1 MAKKSVAETVNL
13 QGGVQTPQYQ
23 KAAAQ
28 VDTFEQVESA
38 ESRLKRSGKM
48 QTAKAI
54 EALAS
59 LGDSAAKF
67 AGEQEQQRHVEL
79 SREMETF
86 TSQAINELNSGTD
99 YRKSEYY
106 QNLPNFMRMQ
116 LADDVARRMA
126 RQDGLKAMDG
136 FAEQGDFYNYDA
148 KVENYWNSNISQ
160 KEDPNNPQEVFFT
173 AAYNDEMS
181 AQKASYLSKVYE
193 QRTAYNTE
201 AVTDS
206 FGLQVS
212 DAIYQETRVITA
224 AREAGQEISELQ
236 YQINAAA
243 VHEKIQNVFVDP
255 NIPANKLLTPKMKK
269 DKQIELLIDAAKTT
283 NNPFL
288 IHPDYVPEAFK
299 DEKTAWLFSGVLD
312 DLKSKQLSDQTRA
325 NTLASQQLTADY
337 NDAVDA
343 VIQGEITWDTPDRTT
358 AQTLAL
364 QSQTN
369 KLTANPKESFNI
381 SSDIQESIEA
391 AVSAGQDKVV
401 INGNEVNLTEADLRA
416 FIDKDTRIG
425 INDGEGLKTGL
436 ADALAPKDALK
447 NYNKSTGVRVEN
459 EITRR
464 GETDPTFMLD
474 PGLVDDVRVQ
484 TQRYYE
490 DLYAELVTSG
500 RPINRQNLRDIE
512 DRTIAYFRGEMN
524 SASPTNSGKTRVDA
538 NGDVIQDTPVTPVD
552 VPKLDPDAGFR
563 KTWEHQQKYNTN
575 IRGMNQNGDDPEP
588 PESSYQLREPT
599 EAIIKEFN
607 ERKDDPK
614 YLEEYDKRFKRPT

>member
-23 KAAAQ
+23 KTAAQ

-67 AGEQEQQRHVEL
+67 AGEQEKQRHVEL
-79 SREMETF
+79 AREMETF
-86 TSQAINELNSGTD
+86 TSQAINEVNSGTD

-106 QNLPNFMRMQ
+106 TQLPNFMRMQ
-116 LADDVARRMA
+116 LADDVARRVA
-126 RQDGLKAMDG
+126 RQDGQKAMDG
-136 FAEQGDFYNYDA
+136 FAEGGDFYLDDD
-148 KVENYWNSNISQ
+148 KVEKYWNNYISQ
-160 KEDPNNPQEVFFT
+160 KEDPNNPQEVYFS
-173 AAYNDEMS
+173 AGYKDEMS
-181 AQKASYLSKVYE
+181 AQKASFMSKVYE

-224 AREAGQEISELQ
+224 AREQGLEITELQ
-236 YQINAAA
+236 YQINASA
-243 VHEKIQNVFVDP
+243 VHEKIQNVYVDSS
-255 NIPANKLLTPKMKK
+255 IPANRLLTNKIKK
-269 DKQIELLIDAAKTT
+269 DKQIELLVEAAKAT

-299 DEKTAWLFSGVLD
+299 DEKTAWLFNGVLED
-312 DLKSKQLSDQTRA
+312 MKSKQLADESRELSFQ
-325 NTLASQQLTADY
+325 NTKRTADF
-337 NDAVDA
+337 NAAVDR
-343 VIQGEITWDTPDRTT
+343 VVQGEVTWDTPNRTT
-358 AQTLAL
+358 SETLAL

-369 KLTANPKESFNI
+369 KLTADPRESFNI
-381 SSDIQESIEA
+381 SSDVSEAIEE

-416 FIDKDTRIG
+416 FIDKDTRIS
-425 INDGEGLKTGL
+425 INDGEDLKKGL

-459 EITRR
+459 EIARR
-464 GETDPTFMLD
+464 GESDPTFLRD

-500 RPINRQNLRDIE
+500 RPINRQSLRDIE

-524 SASPTNSGKTRVDA
+524 SAAPTNNGKTRVDA
-538 NGDVIQDTPVTPVD
+538 NGDIIQNTPVTPVD
-552 VPKLDPDAGFR
+552 VPKLDPDAGFAE
-563 KTWEHQQKYNTN
+563 TFEHQQKYGTN
-575 IRGMNQNGDDPEP
+575 LRGMNKNGNDPEP
-588 PESSYQLREPT
+588 PKSSYQLREPPA
-599 EAIIKEFN
+599 AIIKEFN

>member
-59 LGDSAAKF
+59 LGGDVAKF
-67 AGEQEQQRHVEL
+67 AGEKEQQRHVEL
-79 SREMETF
+79 AREMETF
-86 TSQAINELNSGTD
+86 TSQAINEVNSGTD

-116 LADDVARRMA
+116 LADDVARRVA

-136 FAEQGDFYNYDA
+136 FAEGGDFYLDDD
-148 KVENYWNSNISQ
+148 KVEKYWNNYISQ
-160 KEDPNNPQEVFFT
+160 KEDPNNPQEVYFS
-173 AAYNDEMS
+173 AAYVDEMA
-181 AQKASYLSKVYE
+181 AQKASFMSKVYE
-193 QRTAYNTE
+193 QRTVFNTE

-212 DAIYQETRVITA
+212 DAIYNETRVITA
-224 AREAGQEISELQ
+224 ALEAGQEITDLQ
-236 YQINAAA
+236 YQINASA

-255 NIPANKLLTPKMKK
+255 NIPANQLLTPKMKK
-269 DKQIELLIDAAKTT
+269 EKQIELLVEAAKAT

-312 DLKSKQLSDQTRA
+312 DLKSKQLTDQTRA
-325 NTLASQQLTADY
+325 NTLAAQQRTADF
-337 NDAVDA
+337 NEAVDA
-343 VIQGEITWDTPDRTT
+343 VIQGEVTWDTPDRTT

-369 KLTANPKESFNI
+369 KLTADPRDSFNI
-381 SSDIQESIEA
+381 SSDIQEAIET

-416 FIDKDTRIG
+416 FIDKDTRIS
-425 INDGEGLKTGL
+425 IDDGEGLKKGL
-436 ADALAPKDALK
+436 EDALAPKDALK

-459 EITRR
+459 EIARR
-464 GETDPTFMLD
+464 GESDPTFLRD

-500 RPINRQNLRDIE
+500 RPINRQSLRDIE

-524 SASPTNSGKTRVDA
+524 SAAPTNSGKTRVDA
-538 NGDVIQDTPVTPVD
+538 NGNVIQDKPVE
-552 VPKLDPDAGFR
+552 VPRLDSDASLQEQFEYN
-563 KTWEHQQKYNTN
+563 KKYNTN
-575 IRGMNQNGDDPEP
+575 LRGMNKNGDD

>member
-106 QNLPNFMRMQ
+106 TQLPNFMRMQ

-136 FAEQGDFYNYDA
+136 FAEQGDFYNDDA
-148 KVENYWNSNISQ
+148 KVEKYWNSNISQ

-173 AAYNDEMS
+173 AAYNDEMA
-181 AQKASYLSKVYE
+181 AQKAGYLTKVKD
-193 QRTAYNTE
+193 QRTAFNTE

-212 DAIYQETRVITA
+212 DAIYNETRVITA
-224 AREAGQEISELQ
+224 AREAGLEITELE
-236 YQINAAA
+236 YQINAAT
-243 VHEKIQNVFVDP
+243 VHEKIQNVFVDTS
-255 NIPANKLLTPKMKK
+255 IPANKLLTPKMKK
-269 DKQIELLIDAAKTT
+269 DKQIELLVDAAKAT

-299 DEKTAWLFSGVLD
+299 DEKTAWLFNGVLE
-312 DLKSKQLSDQTRA
+312 DLKSKQLADEARELSFQ
-325 NTLASQQLTADY
+325 NTKRTADF
-337 NDAVDA
+337 NAAVDA
-343 VIQGEITWDTPDRTT
+343 VVQGEVTWDTPDRTT
-358 AQTLAL
+358 SETLAL
-364 QSQTN
+364 QNQTN
-369 KLTANPKESFNI
+369 KLTADPRESFNI
-381 SSDIQESIEA
+381 SSDVSEAIEA

-401 INGNEVNLTEADLRA
+401 INGNEVPLTEADLRA
-416 FIDKDTRIG
+416 VIDKDTRIG
-425 INDGEGLKTGL
+425 INDGEGLKKGL
-436 ADALAPKDALK
+436 EDALAPKDALK
-447 NYNKSTGVRVEN
+447 NYKKSTGVRVEN

-464 GETDPTFMLD
+464 GESDPTFMLD

-512 DRTIAYFRGEMN
+512 DRTIAYFRGEIN
-524 SASPTNSGKTRVDA
+524 SAAPTNRGKTRVDA
-538 NGDVIQDTPVTPVD
+538 NGNVIQDRPVE
-552 VPKLDPDAGFR
+552 VPPLETDASFVEAF
-563 KTWEHQQKYNTN
+563 EHQQKYGTN
-575 IRGMNQNGDDPEP
+575 LRGMNQNGDD

-607 ERKDDPK
+607 EKKDDPK